1 MATEEPFPLLGLTPA
16 TRRGR
21 RAALNICGLLLLA
34 FAFTV
39 PFAGLRLPALRAF
52 APATDMAVLILD
64 LITAVLLY
72 TQYRELRTCSFLAL
86 TCAYMFTLPL
96 TVAHAL
102 SFPNAFPGYAVGGEQ
117 TEAWLWM
124 LWHGLFPLFVMA
136 YAWFAWLERK
146 QQAASASFRAA
157 PAFAATLA
165 VAALLILVA
174 IGAEQSLPKLMQGD
188 SYRIP
193 ETHRIVALGWGAH
206 LVALGMLLSLTRVR
220 RVVDLWISV
229 TVLTA
234 LIEMALCAILAN
246 ARFELGFYVGR
257 IYGLLAASVVL
268 ILLLRETFRLE
279 ARMVRAWN
287 GLQASEERFRTLA
300 NTAPALIWLNNA
312 EGQNVFVNQHVVDFT
327 GKSAQEIGGFG
338 WQALVHPH
346 DASTYIAGYMAAVQA
361 HGTWRSRERM
371 RRHDGE
377 WRWLDNYATPIFD
390 QDGVYGG
397 HVAVSIDV
405 TDTVNAEYALKD
417 ASRMKDEFIALVAH
431 ELRNPLA
438 PISSALHLLM
448 HAHAAGRRSA
458 DRLVGIVDRQIA
470 QMVRLVDD
478 LLEMS
483 RITSGKI
490 ELKRETVNLLDVIHA
505 AVESSMPVI
514 EQGRHQVRL
523 VLPEQ
528 PLWVNSDA
536 MRLIQV
542 FANLL
547 NNAAKYT
554 NDGGV
559 ITVTAASEGQ
569 QAVVSVR
576 DNGMGIP
583 TDRLED
589 VFELYHQLP
598 GAAHRGAGGLGIGL
612 SMVKRLVGM
621 HGGTVVARSEGLNK
635 GSEFIVRLP
644 LSEPCKTRTSA
655 EPAAPRSERSP
666 LSGCCVLVV
675 DDNRDA
681 AATLAELLQSEGAQ
695 VRVVH
700 DGRAALAELDHYQ
713 PQAVL
718 LDIGLPDISGYE
730 VAKRIRGDPRFQGMQ
745 LIAVSGWG
753 QPEDRIRS
761 SEAGFDAH
769 LTKPV
774 DMVLLESLL
783 VPRENARAGRT

>member
-1 MATEEPFPLLGLTPA
+1 
-16 TRRGR
+16 
-21 RAALNICGLLLLA
+21 
-34 FAFTV
+34 
-39 PFAGLRLPALRAF
+39 
-52 APATDMAVLILD
+52 
-64 LITAVLLY
+64 
-72 TQYRELRTCSFLAL
+72 
-86 TCAYMFTLPL
+86 
-96 TVAHAL
+96 
-102 SFPNAFPGYAVGGEQ
+102 
-117 TEAWLWM
+117 
-124 LWHGLFPLFVMA
+124 
-136 YAWFAWLERK
+136 
-146 QQAASASFRAA
+146 
-157 PAFAATLA
+157 
-165 VAALLILVA
+165 
-174 IGAEQSLPKLMQGD
+174 
-188 SYRIP
+188 
-193 ETHRIVALGWGAH
+193 
-206 LVALGMLLSLTRVR
+206 
-220 RVVDLWISV
+220 
-229 TVLTA
+229 
-234 LIEMALCAILAN
+234 
-246 ARFELGFYVGR
+246 
-257 IYGLLAASVVL
+257 
-268 ILLLRETFRLE
+268 
-279 ARMVRAWN
+279 
-287 GLQASEERFRTLA
+287 
-300 NTAPALIWLNNA
+300 
-312 EGQNVFVNQHVVDFT
+312 
-327 GKSAQEIGGFG
+327 
-338 WQALVHPH
+338 
-346 DASTYIAGYMAAVQA
+346 
-361 HGTWRSRERM
+361 
-371 RRHDGE
+371 
-377 WRWLDNYATPIFD
+377 
-390 QDGVYGG
+390 
-397 HVAVSIDV
+397 
-405 TDTVNAEYALKD
+405 
-417 ASRMKDEFIALVAH
+417 
-431 ELRNPLA
+431 
-438 PISSALHLLM
+438 
-448 HAHAAGRRSA
+448 
-458 DRLVGIVDRQIA
+458 
-470 QMVRLVDD
+470 
-478 LLEMS
+478 
-483 RITSGKI
+483 
-490 ELKRETVNLLDVIHA
+490 
-505 AVESSMPVI
+505 
-514 EQGRHQVRL
+514 
-523 VLPEQ
+523 
-528 PLWVNSDA
+528 